1 MDSNPDLVNFYR
13 GQSKDHRGRSL
24 VELQA
29 LGLEALEAS
38 HDSVQWLFPLREKS
52 RFNPLAPTLD
62 PDQVAEFRADLNLRN
77 ELLKS
82 WQVFLTFY
90 GLRCEGQVVCLATN
104 FPARKKV
111 WLKTGNHNHLRI
123 SRILRSLTLLGLES
137 QAQSMLKC
145 LETLGWWDRWRLGAE
160 TYLHW
165 RNAMRLL

>member
-1 MDSNPDLVNFYR
+1 MDSNLVSFYR
-13 GQSKDHRGRSL
+13 GQTGDHQGRSL

-29 LGLEALEAS
+29 MSLEAMEAS

-52 RFNPLAPTLD
+52 RFNPLAPTPD
-62 PDQVAEFRADLNLRN
+62 PDHVAEFRTDVALRN
-77 ELLKS
+77 QLLKS
-82 WQVFLTFY
+82 WHGFLAFY
-90 GLRCEGQVVCLATN
+90 GLRGDDQGVCLAVD

-145 LETLGWWDRWRLGAE
+145 LESLGRWDRWRLGGE
-160 TYLHW
+160 TYRHW
-165 RNAMRLL
+165 REAVRLL